1 MNFKNIARF
10 KSLTL
15 PLALLFKEKN
25 FFNEFLIQNVGNLS
39 EHLSSNLV
47 QKLNWNYPK
56 QLTGTIKREKWKLE
70 ITYT

>member
-1 MNFKNIARF
+1 MNFKDVARF

-25 FFNEFLIQNVGNLS
+25 FFNKFLIQNVGNMF

-47 QKLNWNYPK
+47 QKLNWTYPK
-56 QLTGTIKREKWKLE
+56 QLTGTIKREKWKL
-70 ITYT
+70 